1 MSCAEGEAGGPTDW
15 GMMRLIGVLVAL
27 IFSLIAFTCNTV
39 DAIYNTYRIFTGP
52 GKTDY
57 IQTYPHG
64 GWTNEDQVLTAG
76 FA

>member
-1 MSCAEGEAGGPTDW
+1 MACAEGPDSSLSA
-15 GMMRLIGVLVAL
+15 MRLPLVIIAL

-39 DAIYNTYRIFTGP
+39 DAVYNTYKVFTGP
-52 GKTDY
+52 NQGDY
-57 IQTYPHG
+57 MKTYPHG